1 MIRFRDILAVGVIT
15 AATVA
20 LAAAPAQADSVS
32 RYAHAHFDGE
42 GGSMFVDVTRPA
54 VGATVVDVEWQRSV
68 CGTTDGV
75 YACDS
80 VHRVAYDVPVT
91 RFSFSLTG
99 AKLTATVP
107 YQERQRH
114 CEVINEDEVCDGWQ
128 ESTGS
133 TTLKVTWAALD
144 EPLRRERWTGEDG
157 TVHITTSAWT
167 TVSGSGF
174 GSSYDDPASSFGQ
187 LSRSRS
193 IPPAA

>member
-1 MIRFRDILAVGVIT
+1 MIRFRDILAVGVVT

-20 LAAAPAQADSVS
+20 LAASPAQADSVS
-32 RYAHAHFDGE
+32 RSAHAHFDGD
-42 GGSMFVDVTRPA
+42 GSMFVDVTRPA
-54 VGATVVDVEWQRSV
+54 VGATVVDVEWQKSV

-75 YACDS
+75 YACDTVS
-80 VHRVAYDVPVT
+80 RRAQDVPVT

-107 YQERQRH
+107 YQELQRR
-114 CEVINEDEVCDGWQ
+114 CEMIDGDEICGAWQ
-128 ESTGS
+128 ESAGT
-133 TTLKVTWAALD
+133 TTLKVTWVALD
-144 EPLRRERWTGEDG
+144 EPLRRERWKSEDG

-174 GSSYDDPASSFGQ
+174 GSTYDDPASSFGQ
-187 LSRSRS
+187 LSRTRS